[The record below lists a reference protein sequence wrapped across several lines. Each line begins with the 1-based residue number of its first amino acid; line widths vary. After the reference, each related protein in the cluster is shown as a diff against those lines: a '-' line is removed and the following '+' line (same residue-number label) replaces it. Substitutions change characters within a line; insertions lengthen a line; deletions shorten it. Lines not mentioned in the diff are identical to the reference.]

1 MQSHAT
7 VFMNTGLSQSVLA
20 VAGVDR
26 DRVLVDSGA
35 SIHATPRRE
44 LCFDVTSCSVS
55 IAGVG
60 GVAFRCVERG
70 SLVFQPCNQDLS
82 VLPPVIL
89 TDVHISSEFPTTF
102 ISESKLVR
110 TGASV
115 LKDPSGG
122 QVTRGAKIIFR
133 LCEEGGLYYAIGSLC
148 SPPAADTLDANN
160 LPSTPFPCQDV
171 PAALCW
177 LAKCDLNVDKAR
189 ETAPQSLACKNILK
203 TRCLGFA
210 WAISSSYEPYVV
222 QTRCGGVRC
231 TSKKDKLYDVNNAI
245 NHRVN
250 SILASIDDIPGL
262 PSYNLADA
270 IIQFIFC
277 RAWPGKHATIQ

>member
-1 MQSHAT
+1 
-7 VFMNTGLSQSVLA
+7 MNTGSPQAVLT
-20 VAGVDR
+20 VAGVSH

-44 LCFDVTSCSVS
+44 LCFDVSSCSVS

-60 GVAFRCVERG
+60 GVAFRCMERG
-70 SLVFQPCNQDLS
+70 SLIFQPYAQDLS

-89 TDVHISSEFPTTF
+89 TDVHISSEFPATF

-148 SPPAADTLDANN
+148 SPPAADTPDADD
-160 LPSTPFPCQDV
+160 LPITPFPCQDV
-171 PAALCW
+171 PAALC
-177 LAKCDLNVDKAR
+177 
-189 ETAPQSLACKNILK
+189 
-203 TRCLGFA
+203 
-210 WAISSSYEPYVV
+210 
-222 QTRCGGVRC
+222 
-231 TSKKDKLYDVNNAI
+231 
-245 NHRVN
+245 
-250 SILASIDDIPGL
+250 
-262 PSYNLADA
+262 
-270 IIQFIFC
+270 
-277 RAWPGKHATIQ
+277 